1 MSGPAELMLWAVA
14 VLVVAVV
21 TGVLLVIAV
30 AVVKAFAAPRRTDRQ
45 IQAAAEA
52 EIGSERAAM
61 GMPWAS
67 RDGLREAIPPAYTEF
82 IGRQLLAHIGAVSE
96 E

>member
-1 MSGPAELMLWAVA
+1 MQATEVMLWAVA

-30 AVVKAFAAPRRTDRQ
+30 AVVKAFAAPRKTDRQ

-52 EIGSERAAM
+52 EIGSERAAFIR
-61 GMPWAS
+61 GARWA
-67 RDGLREAIPPAYTEF
+67 A
-82 IGRQLLAHIGAVSE
+82 GRKP
-96 E
+96 